1 MEKWTDVP
9 SDLKILDQWMRWT
22 YIERNGKKN
31 KLPLQLDGV
40 HVAKS
45 NDPST
50 WTSFKKVENYDLIAF
65 VFSETDQF
73 VGIDLD
79 DCLTIDS
86 DGNVNLDERAEIILE
101 AFANVSYAEISPS
114 QTGLKLIVKGAK
126 PEGSRC
132 SDGTGIEMYDSKRFW
147 TITGQSF
154 SQAHCYIS
162 PQSAQPQ
169 IDWFVETY
177 LAKKTEQS
185 ETSKP
190 TIDLSN
196 VTPGNL
202 LEDRLI
208 AYASKMEAAGEGDR
222 NNSAFRNAG
231 HLFAFRDESGNA
243 PDEQTVLAIM
253 QQWNSQLSNPLP
265 DSELAAVV
273 KSSKVNGTAPE
284 SKLHSQKEPE
294 VLISLSQT
302 SSPGIEEPT
311 NRKKENPVLQMF
323 PVDAFPNSISEFI
336 HGLAE
341 QLQVPVDMVAI
352 TVLSAIAGSNMSNV
366 KVQVHENWQEQ
377 VNLFCVTA
385 MDSSNRKSGVYD
397 SCFKPLKE
405 FEKEKRES
413 EKIEIGQKQLSRRI
427 LEKKLAAAEKRA
439 LKDGFEAVKE
449 AQDYQKELDETPP
462 PVPTRLTCDDV
473 TPEALERILVNQGS
487 INVCGVEGGIFDV
500 IAGQYSGG
508 KSKIDIFLKGYS
520 GDSHQCDRV
529 GRESVYIE
537 KVTLN
542 LSYLIQPSV
551 LKAIGTNEG
560 NRSKGFVARFLFC
573 VPGGYVGWRDVDPD
587 ILRRVVTEQYH
598 SIIRSLVMN
607 NEARTLLLSPDCY
620 EAYLEWAKEVEEWLQ
635 PHGRLGH
642 MVDWGGKLVGN
653 TVRIAGNLHMVED
666 CFNFEKMTE
675 IQASTFAQAVRIARW
690 ATIHAEEA
698 LDVIGRQS
706 DVQEDAE
713 WIMELVGIKEWQKFK
728 PDDLSRNHRRF
739 RNETERRDSALKA
752 LVDCKYLTTVPVP
765 GKSGKIAEYWV
776 MS

>member
-1 MEKWTDVP
+1 MEKWNKIP
-9 SDLKILDQWMRWT
+9 ADLRILDQWIRWT
-22 YIERNGKKN
+22 YIDRGGKKN
-31 KLPLQLDGV
+31 KLPIQLDGT
-40 HVAKS
+40 VAKS

-50 WTSFKKVENYDLIAF
+50 WSTFEKVRHYEKIAF
-65 VFSETDQF
+65 VFSDTDNL

-79 DCLTIDS
+79 DCLT
-86 DGNVNLDERAEIILE
+86 VNKNGDVELDERAKLILE
-101 AFANVSYAEISPS
+101 VFAGKAYAEISPS
-114 QTGLKLIVKGAK
+114 QKGLKMIARGTK
-126 PEGSRC
+126 PTGSRC

-154 SQAHCYIS
+154 SQAHCHIS
-162 PQSAQPQ
+162 PQSAQNQ
-169 IDWFVETY
+169 IDWFVEEY
-177 LAKKTEQS
+177 LRKEKQPS
-185 ETSKP
+185 KTSKQ

-196 VTPGNL
+196 MSPGDTLESRL
-202 LEDRLI
+202 L
-208 AYASKMEAAGEGDR
+208 AYASRMSAAGEGDR

-253 QQWNSQLSNPLP
+253 EQWNANLSNPLP

-273 KSSKVNGTAPE
+273 KSSRVNGTAPE
-284 SKLHSQKEPE
+284 QKNHIEKEPE
-294 VLISLSQT
+294 VLLQLGLLEKADST
-302 SSPGIEEPT
+302 K
-311 NRKKENPVLQMF
+311 NRKKENPTLQMF
-323 PVDAFPNSISEFI
+323 PVDAFPRGIEHFI
-336 HGLAE
+336 EGLAE

-352 TVLSAIAGSNMSNV
+352 TVLSAIAGSNMQNV
-366 KVQVHENWQEQ
+366 KVEVHPNWREQ

-397 SCFKPLKE
+397 ACFRPIRD

-413 EKIEIGQKQLSRRI
+413 EKIEIGQLQLSRRI

-449 AQDYQKELDETPP
+449 AQDLQKELDETPP

-551 LKAIGTNEG
+551 LKAIGNNEG

-587 ILRRVVTEQYH
+587 NIASQVTEQYH
-598 SIIRSLVMN
+598 AIIRGLVADK
-607 NEARTLLLSPDCY
+607 EPRILRLSPDCY

-666 CFNFEKMTE
+666 CFNFEKLEE
-675 IQASTFAQAVRIARW
+675 IQAATFFQAVRIARW
-690 ATIHAEEA
+690 AAIHAEEA

-713 WIMELVGIKEWQKFK
+713 WIMELIGIKQWAKFK
-728 PDDLSRNHRRF
+728 PADLSRNHRRF

-776 MS
+776 AS

>member
-1 MEKWTDVP
+1 MEKWIEVP
-9 SDLKILDQWMRWT
+9 ADLKILDQWIRWT
-22 YIERNGKKN
+22 YVERGGKKN
-31 KLPLQLDGV
+31 KLPIQLDGT
-40 HVAKS
+40 VAKS
-45 NDPST
+45 NDPET
-50 WTSFKKVENYDLIAF
+50 WTTFDRVKFYEKIAF
-65 VFSETDQF
+65 VFSDKDCF

-79 DCLTIDS
+79 DCLTINE
-86 DGNVNLDERAEIILE
+86 DGNVELDERAELILE
-101 AFANVSYAEISPS
+101 VFSDVAYAEISPS
-114 QTGLKLIVKGAK
+114 QKGLKMIARGIK
-126 PEGSRC
+126 PVGSRC
-132 SDGTGIEMYDSKRFW
+132 SDGTGIEMYDCKRFW
-147 TITGQSF
+147 TITGQTF
-154 SQAHCYIS
+154 SQSHCHIK
-162 PQSAQPQ
+162 PESAQSQ
-169 IDWFVETY
+169 IDWFVGTFLKKET
-177 LAKKTEQS
+177 KPSK
-185 ETSKP
+185 TSKP
-190 TIDLSN
+190 TIDLSESVPADHFEN
-196 VTPGNL
+196 RIL
-202 LEDRLI
+202 
-208 AYASKMEAAGEGDR
+208 AYASQMEPAADGDR

-243 PDEQTVLAIM
+243 PDLGTVLGIM
-253 QQWNSQLSNPLP
+253 EQWNQGLANPLP
-265 DSELAAVV
+265 DSELASVV
-273 KSSKVNGTAPE
+273 KSSQTNGTAPE
-284 SKLHSQKEPE
+284 QKLHVDKEPE
-294 VLISLSQT
+294 VLLRLGETDKPVNGNQ
-302 SSPGIEEPT
+302 
-311 NRKKENPVLQMF
+311 KKENPTLQMF
-323 PVDAFPNSISEFI
+323 PVDAFPNSVAEFI
-336 HGLAE
+336 QGLAE

-352 TVLSAIAGSNMSNV
+352 TVMSAIAGSNMGNV
-366 KVQVHENWQEQ
+366 RVQVHENWREQ

-397 SCFKPLKE
+397 ACFRPIRD

-413 EKIEIGQKQLSRRI
+413 EKIEIGQQQLSRRI

-449 AQDYQKELDETPP
+449 AQDLQKELDETPP

-551 LKAIGTNEG
+551 LKAIGNNEG

-587 ILRRVVTEQYH
+587 ILPNQVTEQYH
-598 SIIRSLVMN
+598 AIIRGLVAD
-607 NEARTLLLSPDCY
+607 NESRTLLLSPDCY
-620 EAYLEWAKEVEEWLQ
+620 EAYLDWAKEVEGWLQ

-653 TVRIAGNLHMVED
+653 TVRIAGNLHMVAQ
-666 CFNFEKMTE
+666 CFNFEKMPE
-675 IQASTFAQAVRIARW
+675 IQAATFAQAVRIARW

-713 WIMELVGIKEWQKFK
+713 WIMELVGIKGWQKFK
-728 PDDLSRNHRRF
+728 PADLSRNHRRF

-752 LVDCKYLTTVPVP
+752 LVDAKYLTTVPVP
-765 GKSGKIAEYWV
+765 GKSGKTAEYWV
-776 MS
+776 ASSA

>member
-1 MEKWTDVP
+1 MEKWSNIP
-9 SDLKILDQWMRWT
+9 ADLKILDQWIRWT
-22 YIERNGKKN
+22 YVDRGGKKN
-31 KLPLQLDGV
+31 KLPIQLDGT
-40 HVAKS
+40 VAKS
-45 NDPST
+45 NDSET
-50 WTSFKKVENYDLIAF
+50 WTTFDKVKFYEKIAF
-65 VFSETDQF
+65 VFSNEDCF

-79 DCLTIDS
+79 DCLLVTK
-86 DGNVNLDERAEIILE
+86 DGNVELDEQAELILE
-101 AFANVSYAEISPS
+101 VFAGVAYAEISPS
-114 QTGLKLIVKGAK
+114 QKGLKMIVQGNK
-126 PEGSRC
+126 PNGSRC

-147 TITGQSF
+147 TITGQTF
-154 SQAHCYIS
+154 SQSHTQIGLG
-162 PQSAQPQ
+162 QNQ
-169 IDWFVETY
+169 IDWFVGTFLKKET
-177 LAKKTEQS
+177 
-185 ETSKP
+185 KP
-190 TIDLSN
+190 LKILKPRIDLSEAI
-196 VTPGNL
+196 PADHFESRIL
-202 LEDRLI
+202 
-208 AYASKMEAAGEGDR
+208 AYASQMEPAADGDR

-243 PDEQTVLAIM
+243 PSEQTVMGIM
-253 QQWNSQLSNPLP
+253 QRWNQGLANPLQ
-265 DSELAAVV
+265 DSELASVV
-273 KSSKVNGTAPE
+273 KSSQTNGTAPE
-284 SKLHSQKEPE
+284 QKLHVAKEPE
-294 VLISLSQT
+294 VILQLGKT
-302 SSPGIEEPT
+302 DNPT
-311 NRKKENPVLQMF
+311 HGNHKKENPTLQMF
-323 PVDAFPNSISEFI
+323 PVNAFPNSISEFI
-336 HGLAE
+336 QGLAE

-352 TVLSAIAGSNMSNV
+352 TVMSAIAGSNMGNV
-366 KVQVHENWQEQ
+366 KVQVHENWREQ

-397 SCFKPLKE
+397 ACFRPIRD
-405 FEKEKRES
+405 FEREKRAS
-413 EKIEIGQKQLSRRI
+413 EKIEIGQQQLSRRI

-449 AQDYQKELDETPP
+449 AQDLQKELDETPP

-551 LKAIGTNEG
+551 LKAIGNNEG

-587 ILRRVVTEQYH
+587 ILPSQVTEQYH
-598 SIIRSLVMN
+598 AIIRGLVAD
-607 NEARTLLLSPDCY
+607 NEPRTLLLSPDCY
-620 EAYLEWAKEVEEWLQ
+620 EAYLEWAKEVEGWLQ

-653 TVRIAGNLHMVED
+653 TVRIAGNLHMVAD
-666 CFNFEKMTE
+666 CFNFEKIPE
-675 IQASTFAQAVRIARW
+675 IQAATFAQAVRIARW

-728 PDDLSRNHRRF
+728 PADLSRNHRRF

-752 LVDCKYLTTVPVP
+752 LVDAQYLTTVPVP
-765 GKSGKIAEYWV
+765 GKSGKVAEYWV
-776 MS
+776 A

>member
-1 MEKWTDVP
+1 MEKWNEVP
-9 SDLKILDQWMRWT
+9 ADLKILDQWIRWT
-22 YIERNGKKN
+22 YVDRGGKKN
-31 KLPLQLDGV
+31 KLPIQLDGRT
-40 HVAKS
+40 AKS
-45 NDPST
+45 NDPLTWST
-50 WTSFKKVENYDLIAF
+50 FEKVRHYEMIAF
-65 VFSETDQF
+65 VFSETDNL

-79 DCLTIDS
+79 DCLSVTD
-86 DGNVNLDERAEIILE
+86 DGNVELDERAELILE
-101 AFANVSYAEISPS
+101 VFAGVAYAEISPS
-114 QTGLKLIVKGAK
+114 QKGLKMITKGSK
-126 PEGSRC
+126 PTGSRC

-147 TITGQSF
+147 TITGQTF
-154 SQAHCYIS
+154 SQSHTQIGLG
-162 PQSAQPQ
+162 QNQ
-169 IDWFVETY
+169 IDWFVGTFLKKETQPS
-177 LAKKTEQS
+177 KTA
-185 ETSKP
+185 KP
-190 TIDLSN
+190 TIDLSEAI
-196 VTPGNL
+196 PADHFESRIL
-202 LEDRLI
+202 
-208 AYASKMEAAGEGDR
+208 AYASQMEPAADGDR

-243 PDEQTVLAIM
+243 PNEQTVMGIM
-253 QQWNSQLSNPLP
+253 EQWNQNLSNPLP
-265 DSELAAVV
+265 ESELASVV
-273 KSSKVNGTAPE
+273 KSSRINGTAPQE
-284 SKLHSQKEPE
+284 KLHVAKEPE
-294 VLISLSQT
+294 VLLKLGET
-302 SSPGIEEPT
+302 DKPIEG
-311 NRKKENPVLQMF
+311 NHKKENPTLQMF
-323 PVDAFPNSISEFI
+323 PVDAFPNSVSEFI
-336 HGLAE
+336 RGLAE

-352 TVLSAIAGSNMSNV
+352 TVMSAIAGSNMGNV
-366 KVQVHENWQEQ
+366 KVQVHENWREQ

-397 SCFKPLKE
+397 ACFRPIRD

-413 EKIEIGQKQLSRRI
+413 EKIEIGQQQLSRRI

-449 AQDYQKELDETPP
+449 AQDLQKELDETPP

-551 LKAIGTNEG
+551 LKSIGNNEG

-587 ILRRVVTEQYH
+587 ILPSQVTEQYH
-598 SIIRSLVMN
+598 SIIRGLVAD
-607 NEARTLLLSPDCY
+607 NEPRTLLLSPDCY
-620 EAYLEWAKEVEEWLQ
+620 EAYLEWAKEVEGWLQ

-653 TVRIAGNLHMVED
+653 TVRIAGNLHMVAD
-666 CFNFEKMTE
+666 CFNFVKMPE
-675 IQASTFAQAVRIARW
+675 IQATTFAQAVRIARW

-728 PDDLSRNHRRF
+728 PADLSRNHRRF
-739 RNETERRDSALKA
+739 RNETQRRDSALKA
-752 LVDCKYLTTVPVP
+752 LVDSKYLTTVPVP
-765 GKSGKIAEYWV
+765 GKSGKVAEYWV
-776 MS
+776 A

>member
-1 MEKWTDVP
+1 MEKWNDVP
-9 SDLKILDQWMRWT
+9 AELKILDQWIRWT
-22 YIERNGKKN
+22 YIDRGGKKN
-31 KLPLQLDGV
+31 KLPIQLDGRT
-40 HVAKS
+40 AKS

-50 WTSFKKVENYDLIAF
+50 WSTFKETSFYEQIAF
-65 VFSETDQF
+65 VFSDSDNL

-79 DCLTIDS
+79 DCLTVNE
-86 DGNVNLDERAEIILE
+86 DGHVDLDERAELILE
-101 AFANVSYAEISPS
+101 VFAGIAYAEISPS
-114 QTGLKLIVKGAK
+114 QKGLKMIVRGNK
-126 PEGSRC
+126 PTGSRC

-147 TITGQSF
+147 TITGQTF
-154 SQAHCYIS
+154 SQSHTEIGLG
-162 PQSAQPQ
+162 QNQ
-169 IDWFVETY
+169 IDWFVGTF
-177 LAKKTEQS
+177 LKKESQP
-185 ETSKP
+185 SKTLRP
-190 TIDLSN
+190 TIDLSE
-196 VTPGNL
+196 TIPADHFESRIL
-202 LEDRLI
+202 
-208 AYASKMEAAGEGDR
+208 AYASQMEPAGDGDR

-243 PDEQTVLAIM
+243 PDDETVIRIM
-253 QQWNSQLSNPLP
+253 QQWNQNLSNPLP
-265 DSELAAVV
+265 DSELASVV
-273 KSSKVNGTAPE
+273 KSSRTNGTPPE
-284 SKLHSQKEPE
+284 QKLHVAKEPE
-294 VLISLSQT
+294 VLLRLGEIDK
-302 SSPGIEEPT
+302 PIKG
-311 NRKKENPVLQMF
+311 NNKKENPTLQMF
-323 PVDAFPNSISEFI
+323 PVDAFPNSVSEFI
-336 HGLAE
+336 QGLAE

-352 TVLSAIAGSNMSNV
+352 TVMSAIAGSNMGNV
-366 KVQVHENWQEQ
+366 RVQVHENWREQ

-397 SCFKPLKE
+397 ACFKPIRD
-405 FEKEKRES
+405 FEREKRES
-413 EKIEIGQKQLSRRI
+413 EKIEIGQQQLSRRI

-449 AQDYQKELDETPP
+449 AQDLQKELDKTPP

-551 LKAIGTNEG
+551 LKAIGNNEG

-587 ILRRVVTEQYH
+587 ILASQVTEQYH
-598 SIIRSLVMN
+598 AIIRGLVAD
-607 NEARTLLLSPDCY
+607 NEPRTLLFSPDCY
-620 EAYLEWAKEVEEWLQ
+620 EAYLKWAKEVEAWLQ

-653 TVRIAGNLHMVED
+653 TVRIAGNLHMVAD
-666 CFNFEKMTE
+666 CFNFEKMPE

-728 PDDLSRNHRRF
+728 PADLSRNHRRF
-739 RNETERRDSALKA
+739 RNETERRDCALKA
-752 LVDCKYLTTVPVP
+752 LVDSKYLTTVPVP
-765 GKSGKIAEYWV
+765 GKSGKVAEYWV
-776 MS
+776 A

>member
-1 MEKWTDVP
+1 MEKWIDVP
-9 SDLKILDQWMRWT
+9 EDLKTREQWIRWK
-22 YIERNGKKN
+22 YVERDGKKN
-31 KLPLQLDGV
+31 KMPINLVGRA
-40 HVAKS
+40 AKS
-45 NDPST
+45 NDPLTWST
-50 WTSFKKVENYDLIAF
+50 FEKVRYYDMIAF
-65 VFSETDQF
+65 VFSDSDNF

-79 DCLTIDS
+79 NCLTINS
-86 DGNVNLDERAEIILE
+86 EGVAELDERAELILE
-101 AFANVSYAEISPS
+101 VFAGVAYAEISPS
-114 QTGLKLIVKGAK
+114 QKGLKLITSGVKPK
-126 PEGSRC
+126 GSRC
-132 SDGTGIEMYDSKRFW
+132 SDGTGIEMYSSKRFW
-147 TITGQSF
+147 TITGQAF
-154 SQAHCYIS
+154 SQDHTTIGFG
-162 PQSAQPQ
+162 QNQ
-169 IDWFVETY
+169 IDWFVGTFLKNTQPARNY
-177 LAKKTEQS
+177 
-185 ETSKP
+185 KP
-190 TIDLSN
+190 TIDLSEAI
-196 VTPGNL
+196 PADHFESRIL
-202 LEDRLI
+202 
-208 AYASKMEAAGEGDR
+208 AYASQMEPAGDGDR

-231 HLFAFRDESGNA
+231 HLFAFRDKSGNA
-243 PDEQTVLAIM
+243 PDEQTVMGIM
-253 QQWNSQLSNPLP
+253 QQWNQNLSNPLP
-265 DSELAAVV
+265 ESELAAVV
-273 KSSKVNGTAPE
+273 KSSRINGTAPQE
-284 SKLHSQKEPE
+284 KLHVAKEPE
-294 VLISLSQT
+294 VLLKLGKT
-302 SSPGIEEPT
+302 DNTIEG
-311 NRKKENPVLQMF
+311 NHKKENPTLQMF
-323 PVDAFPNSISEFI
+323 PVDAFPNSVSEFI
-336 HGLAE
+336 QGLAE

-352 TVLSAIAGSNMSNV
+352 TVMSAIAGSNMGNV
-366 KVQVHENWQEQ
+366 KVQVHENWKEQ

-385 MDSSNRKSGVYD
+385 MESSNRKSGVYD
-397 SCFKPLKE
+397 ACFRPIRD

-449 AQDYQKELDETPP
+449 AQDLQKELDETPA

-551 LKAIGTNEG
+551 LKAIGNNEG

-587 ILRRVVTEQYH
+587 ILPNQVTEQYH
-598 SIIRSLVMN
+598 AIIRGLVAD
-607 NEARTLLLSPDCY
+607 NEPRTLLLSPDCY
-620 EAYLEWAKEVEEWLQ
+620 IAYLEWAKEVEGWLQ

-653 TVRIAGNLHMVED
+653 TVRIAGNLHMVAD
-666 CFNFEKMTE
+666 CFNFQKMPE
-675 IQASTFAQAVRIARW
+675 IQAATFAQAVRIARW

-728 PDDLSRNHRRF
+728 PADLSRNHRRF

-752 LVDCKYLTTVPVP
+752 LVDSRYLTTVPVP
-765 GKSGKIAEYWV
+765 GKSGKVAEFWV
-776 MS
+776 A

>member
-1 MEKWTDVP
+1 MEKWNDVP
-9 SDLKILDQWMRWT
+9 ADLKILDQWIRWT
-22 YIERNGKKN
+22 YIDRGGKKN
-31 KLPLQLDGV
+31 KLPIQLDGRT
-40 HVAKS
+40 AKS

-50 WTSFKKVENYDLIAF
+50 WSTFEKVRHYEMIAF
-65 VFSETDQF
+65 VFSDTDNL

-79 DCLTIDS
+79 DCLTVDK
-86 DGNVNLDERAEIILE
+86 DGNVELDERAELILE
-101 AFANVSYAEISPS
+101 VFAGIAYAEISPS
-114 QTGLKLIVKGAK
+114 QKGLKMIARGKK
-126 PEGSRC
+126 PTGSRC

-147 TITGQSF
+147 TITGQAF
-154 SQAHCYIS
+154 SQSHCKLS
-162 PQSAQPQ
+162 SECAQSQ
-169 IDWFVETY
+169 IDWFVGTF
-177 LAKKTEQS
+177 LKKELQPSKTV
-185 ETSKP
+185 KP
-190 TIDLSN
+190 TIDLSQAI
-196 VTPGNL
+196 PADHFESRIL
-202 LEDRLI
+202 
-208 AYASKMEAAGEGDR
+208 AYASQMEPAGDGDR

-243 PDEQTVLAIM
+243 PDDETVIGIM
-253 QQWNSQLSNPLP
+253 QQWNQNLSNPLP

-273 KSSKVNGTAPE
+273 KSSKINGTAPE
-284 SKLHSQKEPE
+284 QKLHVAKEPE
-294 VLISLSQT
+294 VLLRLGEIDK
-302 SSPGIEEPT
+302 PIKG
-311 NRKKENPVLQMF
+311 NNKKENPTLQMF
-323 PVDAFPNSISEFI
+323 PVDAFPNSVSDFI
-336 HGLAE
+336 QGLAE

-352 TVLSAIAGSNMSNV
+352 TVMSAIAGSNMGNV
-366 KVQVHENWQEQ
+366 KVQVHENWREQ

-397 SCFKPLKE
+397 ACFKPIRD
-405 FEKEKRES
+405 FEREKRES
-413 EKIEIGQKQLSRRI
+413 EKIEIGQQQLSRRI

-449 AQDYQKELDETPP
+449 AQDLQKELDETPP

-551 LKAIGTNEG
+551 LKAIGNNEG

-573 VPGGYVGWRDVDPD
+573 VPGGYVGWRDVDPE
-587 ILRRVVTEQYH
+587 ILASQVTEQYH
-598 SIIRSLVMN
+598 AIIRSLVAD
-607 NEARTLLLSPDCY
+607 NEPRTLLLSPDCY
-620 EAYLEWAKEVEEWLQ
+620 EAYLEWAKEVEGWLQ

-653 TVRIAGNLHMVED
+653 TVRIAGNLHMVAD
-666 CFNFEKMTE
+666 CFNFEKMPE

-728 PDDLSRNHRRF
+728 PADLSRNHRRF
-739 RNETERRDSALKA
+739 RNETERRDCALKA
-752 LVDCKYLTTVPVP
+752 LVDSKYLTTVPVP
-765 GKSGKIAEYWV
+765 GKSGKVAEYWV
-776 MS
+776 A